1 MTQIFQQAQV
11 PLIIEVIPAFEALQQ
26 ELKAMSNYIGLPAIC
41 HVAAHAG
48 WLVGQKYIQLLGEC
62 EAYVISIGE
71 LLSFTQKLGNSL
83 AAYTSYVS

>member
-26 ELKAMSNYIGLPAIC
+26 ELKAMSNYTGLPAIC

-48 WLVGQKYIQLLGEC
+48 WLVGQKYVQLLGEC

-71 LLSFTQKLGNSL
+71 LLSFTQKMGNPL
-83 AAYTSYVS
+83 ATYTSYVS